1 MPTRRP
7 VPFRTRLLF
16 ALAPGALGLVALSV
30 SACARYQAQPL
41 TQDEVDTALRQP
53 DPAQLS
59 VAAAGLHHPRLAPV
73 ALDPSVP
80 LTPDA
85 AAVIAVL
92 IHPQL
97 RTARAQRGLADAQ
110 VIQAGLLPNPQV
122 YGAFDRPI
130 TGDTESATTGW
141 LVGLSWEVTSFIT
154 HGAKQRSADAAS
166 QAVDLA
172 IAWQEW
178 QVATAARQAV
188 VRLAGARERL
198 PLAMEQERLAETSS
212 DLHRRAAAIGAIT
225 AEALAQ
231 VEATLA
237 DAHAIRLDAEA
248 EVERERLIA
257 VRSIGF
263 PTDHPLPVA
272 ALAATAHGLSDLPAQ
287 ADQEAVAHLEER
299 RLDLAGLRAGY
310 QSQEESLHAA
320 VLGQFPKITVSLA
333 RSRDTSALGLIS
345 PGVSIDLPFFD
356 RGQGAIVSAKADR
369 ERLRAEYIQRVFEA
383 RHDLA
388 ETLAELRAADLR
400 WRQATSAMQQ
410 TTVRAQALHAA
421 AEADMADLLAESSVN
436 AEHLR
441 RASEASLWH
450 QRHEELRIAFEL
462 TAGSLFPVLL
472 ELPTLP
478 ALPATKFS
486 TSSLP
491 TRAAEPTP

>member
-1 MPTRRP
+1 MPTRQP
-7 VPFRTRLLF
+7 APFCTHLLF

-30 SACARYQAQPL
+30 SACARYQAQPV

-53 DPAQLS
+53 DPTQLS
-59 VAAAGLHHPRLAPV
+59 VAAAALHHPRLAPV

-80 LTPDA
+80 LTPEA

-130 TGDTESATTGW
+130 TGDTEAAHIGW
-141 LVGLSWEVTSFIT
+141 MVGLSWEVTSFIA
-154 HGAKQRSADAAS
+154 HGAKQRSADAAN

-188 VRLAGARERL
+188 VRLGGARERL
-198 PLAMEQERLAETSS
+198 PFAIEQERVAETTC

-231 VEATLA
+231 VEATLT
-237 DAHAIRLDAEA
+237 DAHVIRLEAEA

-272 ALAATAHGLSDLPAQ
+272 ALAASGLNDLPVQ

-310 QSQEESLHAA
+310 QSQEETLHAA

-356 RGQGAIVSAKADR
+356 HGQGAIVSATADR

-388 ETLAELRAADLR
+388 ETFAELHAADLR

-421 AEADMADLLAESSVN
+421 ADADMADLLAESSVN

-450 QRHEELRIAFEL
+450 QRHDELRIAFEL
-462 TAGSLFPVLL
+462 TAGSLFPA
-472 ELPTLP
+472 LP
-478 ALPATKFS
+478 ALPALPGKKSS
-486 TSSLP
+486 TSTLP
-491 TRAAEPTP
+491 THAAEPTP